1 MTLPRLYLIT
11 TPSPDLPDRLAAAL
25 AAIPPGAALVQ
36 LRDKQLDTRPLLDLA
51 RRLLAITLPRRCPL
65 LVNERLDIALAAGA
79 DGVHLPADGLDV
91 ASART
96 IAGPALLIGASTH
109 TPGEATA
116 AARAGAN
123 LVVLGPVWPTP
134 SKPDAAALG
143 PELLAEAVLAL
154 QATGTAAR
162 LFALGGIDSPD
173 RAAAALATGVH
184 GIAGIRA
191 FLDPTA
197 LAALHTVTLI

>member
-91 ASART
+91 ASARA

-109 TPGEATA
+109 TTAEATA

-143 PELLAEAVLAL
+143 PELLAEAGLAL

-173 RAAAALATGVH
+173 RAAAALAAGAH

-191 FLDPTA
+191 FLDPTS
-197 LAALHTVTLI
+197 LSALHAVTII